1 MSSRTHV
8 LTPPLPLRAVAVAA
22 GLAVVG
28 AVLIVLPT
36 ALQSPAA
43 VGVIGWVLLAAAV
56 VLLVA
61 AAVSW
66 RRMRVVVEFTDD
78 GYLITGPGS
87 REEGRWADVTK
98 VTQAPTSLTI
108 HHGAERRVRLVSQR
122 GVTAELVHLTG
133 DLTRRL
139 DASRG
144 YHGQL

>member
-22 GLAVVG
+22 LLAIVG
-28 AVLIVLPT
+28 AVLIVLPA
-36 ALQSPAA
+36 ALRLPVALA
-43 VGVIGWVLLAAAV
+43 VVGWVLLVGAV
-56 VLLVA
+56 ALLVV

-78 GYLITGPGS
+78 GFQITGPDS
-87 REEGRWADVTK
+87 SEEGSWADVTK

-108 HHGAERRVRLVSQR
+108 HQGPERRVRLVSQR
-122 GVTAELVHLTG
+122 GVTAEMVHLTG

-144 YHGQL
+144 YQGQL

>member
-22 GLAVVG
+22 ALAVVG
-28 AVLIVLPT
+28 AVLIVLPA
-36 ALQSPAA
+36 ALRLPVVLS
-43 VGVIGWVLLAAAV
+43 VVGWVMLLGAVALLAM
-56 VLLVA
+56 

-66 RRMRVVVEFTDD
+66 RRMRVMVEFTDE
-78 GYLITGPGS
+78 GYEIDGPGS
-87 REEGRWADVTK
+87 HEAGVWADVSK

-108 HHGAERRVRLVSQR
+108 HHGPERRVRLVSLR
-122 GVTAELVHLTG
+122 GVTAEMVHLTG

>member
-22 GLAVVG
+22 ALAVVG
-28 AVLIVLPT
+28 AVLIVLPV
-36 ALQSPAA
+36 ALQLPVVLA
-43 VGVIGWVLLAAAV
+43 VVGWVFLIGALALMV
-56 VLLVA
+56 V

-66 RRMRVVVEFTDD
+66 RRMRVVVEFTDS
-78 GYLITGPGS
+78 GYRITGPEAH
-87 REEGRWADVTK
+87 EEGDWADVTK

-108 HHGAERRVRLVSQR
+108 HHGPERRVRLVSQR
-122 GVTAELVHLTG
+122 GVTAEMVHLTG